1 MVALGVRPS
10 ARASVVVGRE
20 DELELLRA
28 AARAARSGETACVV
42 LVGEGGVG
50 KTRLLGELA
59 TFARHTGVAVL
70 SGRAPIVTPAPFSV
84 FTEALRSWLRGHD
97 VAPIPPFDRGLGL
110 VVPEWPSAVDAIQ
123 LDGPQLHL
131 LALEGIVRFV
141 ARVADAS
148 GGAVVLLDDMHA
160 ADVASLEAMRHLAQ
174 AAIPGVAIVTAMRS
188 GAS

>member
-1 MVALGVRPS
+1 MGVRPS

-97 VAPIPPFDRGLGL
+97 VASIPPFDRGLGL

-148 GGAVVLLDDMHA
+148 GGAVVLLDDM
-160 ADVASLEAMRHLAQ
+160 SMRPIWNEIPGAMRCAVSSRLRWVVMVGAGS
-174 AAIPGVAIVTAMRS
+174 PG
-188 GAS
+188 